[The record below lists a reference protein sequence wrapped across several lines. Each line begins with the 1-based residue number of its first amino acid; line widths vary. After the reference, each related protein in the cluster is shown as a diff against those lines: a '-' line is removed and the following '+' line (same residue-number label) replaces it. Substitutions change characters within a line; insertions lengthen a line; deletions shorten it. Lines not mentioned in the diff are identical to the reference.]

1 MRWDCEI
8 EVRLLIRVGQ
18 LKCRPEMPFTSSLS
32 TAHYQ
37 RVQALGQLGKV
48 QALEAVC

>member
-18 LKCRPEMPFTSSLS
+18 LKCRPEVQFNRSLS

-37 RVQALGQLGKV
+37 RVQALSQLGKV
-48 QALEAVC
+48 QVLEAVC